1 MNIESLVY
9 NFKLPY
15 QSAVKASGCI
25 ERLPSTPEVEIPVI
39 WKHSDGAEVALTDL
53 YSYDCTASADG
64 VTEYIGF
71 KTDSKRSSFIQFQI
85 RDGKVLHDLFKPVYI

>member
-1 MNIESLVY
+1 MNIENLVH

-15 QSAVKASGCI
+15 RSAVKASGCG
-25 ERLPSTPEVEIPVI
+25 ERLPNTTEIKMPVI
-39 WKHSDGAEVALTDL
+39 WQHSDGEEVALTEL
-53 YSYDCTASADG
+53 YSYDYTASADG
-64 VTEYIGF
+64 ITEYIGF